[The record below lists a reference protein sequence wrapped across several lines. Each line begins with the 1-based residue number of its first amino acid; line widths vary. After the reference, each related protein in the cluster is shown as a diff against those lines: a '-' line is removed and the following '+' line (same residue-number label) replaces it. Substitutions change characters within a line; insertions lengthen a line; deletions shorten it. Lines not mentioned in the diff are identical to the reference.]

1 VPESTELP
9 VFATA
14 RPGFHDVDRLITEL
28 VSTRATFMTATSAE
42 SSISQYEPGVR
53 LMVESSRGTRWV
65 GVTDIK
71 ACWETFER
79 LGTVNRA
86 DLLEPGRCSAF
97 MFALFAQVE
106 GVSVDE
112 DSLVLPTP

>member
-1 VPESTELP
+1 MPAL
-9 VFATA
+9 AGA
-14 RPGFHDVDRLITEL
+14 RPDFDDVDRLISEL
-28 VSTRATFMTATSAE
+28 VATRATFMTATSAE

-53 LMVESSRGTRWV
+53 LMVEGSQGTRWV
-65 GVTDIK
+65 GITDVK

-79 LGTVNRA
+79 LGTVSRA

-106 GVSVDE
+106 GVSVDA